1 MARGAS
7 ARNSAKSFYSRSR
20 QEDEEDKKGKAPEAE
35 EPQPA
40 AAPGVAE
47 APEPAPGSEPK
58 AEAEA
63 EHNDANAA
71 MEKTLAAARKAQ
83 EQGFRR
89 TQREYAKTV
98 DTQLVR
104 AGEMYLPESMEKHRE
119 TLEKN
124 NAAGLMGNGTTFGY
138 AVNDIAVNVSS
149 IKDERTLAY
158 FASTLDSDWDKVTV
172 YKAWAKENGRHVDDV
187 LYDAEQLL
195 GDRLFTRPQSNMG
208 VLSGLRD
215 ANGNEININTARP
228 EMVVQGIQ
236 GIADAEERKRAVNA
250 FRSLCARKGTRFF
263 GYYAP
268 EDVDTFRDSYA
279 LTQTQ
284 YNALAKEY
292 SGLFRQGTG
301 EDVAAFN
308 AEQYHMQLESI
319 QGNDNYDA
327 LAKWNLTKALD
338 KAYRGVTYEDKAPER
353 PQENTPQTEQEVSDE
368 KKGLLEQ
375 AGEVIGS
382 AAEAVGRAFSGAG
395 QFLFG
400 QAPKDVQEMED
411 VQEPAPEPEEAGEPA
426 PMQGPQRRTQAPAA
440 QTEEPAPMPQDRED
454 APDAAREAQN
464 APEPEGGASAA
475 IPDSAPSAALFDRAA
490 RRGLEIPGAAQ
501 VQAIEDARRTAPIES
516 MSDAYGLYRRGQSDL
531 LPDEA
536 KAYLDDRLKDT
547 GVQILWGAVPEEE
560 QRALDVGNEP
570 AEFIMQRSM
579 GTLGT
584 TIYGVRQDIM
594 SDDFPEALR
603 NDAMMILTDVVYNA
617 NKAIERGEIT
627 VDPYGKNAY
636 EAYLDANSGERE
648 KIQGIYDSWNALIE
662 NENRLRAENE
672 QRSQQ
677 ALADARTAVLSGQ
690 YSDAQLALVQE
701 NASAD
706 WEAVLDDETRAVM
719 NAQMNRGYFYAGGGF
734 EQTSVYRNMAARGVK
749 DTGSYQASIKSEM
762 QALLDEDTQTALSLG
777 LALEDYYERIGGMS
791 LDQLAQR
798 ANLRMQQQG
807 ASITPEEKD
816 VLTAAG
822 DGVGMIPA
830 AGYGAARGAQNWW
843 GTFNDS
849 LYKGMTQANV
859 IRTAERMTGYYQS
872 QFGPYGRDV
881 YRADLTAMIDSGEL
895 SEDYAKALK
904 TAMDSATDI
913 YDIGIDP
920 TALGGLL
927 STAAQMRENVSQLDT
942 YMARNG
948 TPGENRWYGYMS
960 AMTENAISAGVS
972 TAVTA
977 ATGSAGLGFFAG
989 YDVTGYGQRY
999 DMRLAEGYS
1008 LSSASHMAAW
1018 DTAAMHLANSGTF
1031 EKVYGQLTGTT
1042 TLGRAGWMEALRS
1055 NPSGAMK
1062 AKAAIGTFVRTAAG
1076 NVLDEAVADE
1086 LKENLLGQAADRMF
1100 GPIYRKLDAGGE
1112 VTASDV
1118 LGAMLRVADVDPA
1131 QAVGDTLAGFADA
1144 AITSSLFALAGA
1156 TVETA
1161 RSVRMAR
1168 DIAAGRS
1175 DDIPGF
1181 LAAARADLGDAK
1193 TAAAIDDD
1201 ARAQQRD
1208 EATVLTLMSDN
1219 GRDGKIKRHQK
1230 LQEQADSHR
1239 QERDTSAL
1247 RIEEGWAHYDEQKA
1261 AGNMQEAVNA
1271 LEDVSKAEQGYK
1283 EHAREYEQK
1292 TYEADQAREE
1302 KMQDA
1307 RRAAALRLAQD
1318 AEAMRTRMQ
1327 QDGEQRRRTT
1337 EAEVAQ
1343 MDTQLAAYEEQ
1354 FAAASERGDE
1364 AEADRLLREYE
1375 QLAARKYELLES
1387 AQQSD
1392 AVQDARGQA
1401 EGALA
1406 AQEQAAADAM
1416 EQAAKS
1422 ERLAEERA
1430 VMAPVYRDLRT
1441 RAVFVDAQQAS
1452 EIRKMTGLTV
1462 PQFNRKY
1469 GMSLT
1474 ADRSKAHVS
1483 LDGSFF
1489 ADLAAQA
1496 PGYIDAQTAHPEEAL
1511 VKLAERKKALSQVQ
1525 ASLGHAEAEAYVTE
1539 TSYGTQDPM
1548 TQKIASD
1555 LYKKTGIRL
1564 VTANIADGTRGWF
1577 DRANGQLVLSN
1588 RLGAGELRR
1597 TVAMHELTHFIE
1609 QSPGYAAYRDAVLK
1623 AAYMDDGA
1631 ALERDRT
1638 EIIEEYGRHGVNLS
1652 ESETDAELTAAA
1664 TERVI
1669 GGDEVFFAQLIES
1682 GRGSFLARVYM
1693 KVRSFLTRQKA
1704 RKAGGEALARYD
1716 AIQQAHDLMEKAL
1729 RQAPRW
1735 TEGQTGSDRTAEISE
1750 LTRDTDNR
1758 AGEQTQFAIRR
1769 DEAGKAI
1776 VVVEE
1781 DILSGIPKKDWA
1793 KTVKQVLKEK
1803 FPNGVTVGN
1812 NQIQMTGKSR
1822 NEIVNAK
1829 DSQWL
1834 RNNRPDVYADKLR
1847 AANNTDEIVKA
1858 SSDYVNEGILHERKD
1873 NIADFARGKVN
1884 IEVGGQMYSAD
1895 VIVGTR
1901 KNGEMLL
1908 YDFVGMTKKE
1918 TQRTAAR
1925 QSAAHDSRA
1934 ASLSDTI
1941 VPQENGGVKKE
1952 SMQSGVQK
1960 SIGIRQFGN
1969 NTMQRADFIEDRVKE
1984 LVKDSEYERDT
1995 NREQVRRATERLD
2008 RDGLDATAAMLMNRE
2023 KASYTAEDNALA
2035 FVAMADATRNGDSVT
2050 AAMLAMRMLEEST
2063 EQGRALQSLKIGLKL
2078 TPEGAMGEAIRKA
2091 KEHNAKK
2098 KNTDASLIPTGNEAP
2113 KGQPDA
2119 DGRKPTVAPHVQ
2131 KVYDSAADLKA
2142 RLDKLDDGTS
2152 RSNPWGL
2159 PLNAAQMELAKKY
2172 GLMGTALPGDYA
2184 HATLKQRM
2192 LCAIIATPDGVRG
2205 DGLLT
2210 LCQQLEFMKEGYA
2223 VVTEADLNYI
2233 AGQMS
2238 EVIAQGGVENEIPK
2252 TREGQIALSRVYDAQ
2267 ANITPAGRMEKFRS
2281 YTYANMLSAPVTW
2294 VRNVASNVL
2303 MDLLE
2308 QLSTGLA
2315 SLADRAVAA
2324 KTGTRTTARAT
2335 RDERIQANQAFR
2347 REIVNTF
2354 EDYFI
2359 THTDTGHG
2367 RKYDINQ
2374 AGRGRTFQNGMLEA
2388 GKTLVDFAMQV
2399 GDRPFYEK
2407 CYAEELAVIKRLG
2420 MKVSDG
2426 GVLRDMTAEEMHA
2439 EATMR
2444 ATRRVFQEDGAVSEA
2459 IGRLRQ
2465 SPFWGTVADM
2475 VVPFVKTPTNIAARL
2490 LDYSPVGLAKA
2501 LLKDGLWD
2509 MKKDNG
2515 AGFDQRRFV
2524 MNVGR
2529 GLTGTGLVAAGC
2541 VLASSGVLRFGYGEE
2556 EDEKVRGVRKALG
2569 DPYGMYLQIGDTKH
2583 EISWALPGAGGL
2595 VIGANLFRNLS
2606 EATGDVQVLEALTT
2620 GVLSSTWN
2628 EMFNSSMLAA
2638 FNDVFRG
2645 YGDATGIAERFI
2657 QTSANSFVSRLTPS
2671 WVRAVAKATD
2681 PYVRDTGDSSA
2692 VWSSLKQN
2700 LVQSWP
2706 LMRQMLPIKTDLTG
2720 DRQLQNGYWN
2730 PAGEHGSA
2738 VMQMLDSFLTPTA
2751 TIGEKNDAALCE
2763 LLDLAYR
2770 TGESGFLPA
2779 ELLSANKYELTV
2791 NKTQA
2796 KSLFRMDSSIT
2807 LLLTD
2812 EEKRTVNAAYGDL
2825 LFNGDGGRHY
2835 RNAKGEIQKMDGLR
2849 SIMSGSRWE
2858 RMTDEQ
2864 RMELVEG
2871 EVKKARELIVCDMAR
2886 RKKEAGEL

>member
-1 MARGAS
+1 MAIFR
-7 ARNSAKSFYSRSR
+7 RKEDD
-20 QEDEEDKKGKAPEAE
+20 EDEKRRAAQEAAEKAAQAEAKPAQEEKAPQADSA
-35 EPQPA
+35 PD
-40 AAPGVAE
+40 AAPAQAE
-47 APEPAPGSEPK
+47 ASG
-58 AEAEA
+58 
-63 EHNDANAA
+63 A
-71 MEKTLAAARKAQ
+71 MEKTMAAAQKAQ

-104 AGEMYLPESMEKHRE
+104 AGEMYLPENMEKHRE
-119 TLEKN
+119 ILEKN
-124 NAAGLMGNGTTFGY
+124 NRAGMMGNGTTFGY

-215 ANGNEININTARP
+215 ANGSEININTARP

-236 GIADAEERKRAVNA
+236 GIADTEERKRAVNA

-279 LTQTQ
+279 LTQAQ
-284 YNALAKEY
+284 YNALAKDY

-338 KAYRGVTYEDKAPER
+338 KAYRGVTYEDKAPDKPKEK
-353 PQENTPQTEQEVSDE
+353 TPQPEQEVSAE

-395 QFLFG
+395 EFLFG
-400 QAPKDVQEMED
+400 KAPED
-411 VQEPAPEPEEAGEPA
+411 VQETAQEPEEAGEPA
-426 PMQGPQRRTQAPAA
+426 TVQEPEPVQGPQRRTQAPAA
-440 QTEEPAPMPQDRED
+440 QTEEPAPMPQDVSA
-454 APDAAREAQN
+454 APDAAGPVQQEVRAEDQTVQ
-464 APEPEGGASAA
+464 EPEDGAAPM
-475 IPDSAPSAALFDRAA
+475 IQDGAPSVALFDQTA
-490 RRGLEIPGAAQ
+490 RRGLETPGAAQ
-501 VQAIEDARRTAPIES
+501 VQAMQQYIPVADDGEVLALMYDGKGMQIAPKDRAHVDELMQDPNVRR
-516 MSDAYGLYRRGQSDL
+516 LH
-531 LPDEA
+531 
-536 KAYLDDRLKDT
+536 
-547 GVQILWGAVPEEE
+547 GALNE
-560 QRALDVGNEP
+560 QDKRALDVGNEP
-570 AEFIMQRSM
+570 AEFITNRSM
-579 GTLGT
+579 SAFGT
-584 TIYGVRQDIM
+584 TIYGAYQDVI
-594 SDDFPEALR
+594 SDEFPKALR
-603 NDAMMILTDVVYNA
+603 GDALMILTEVVYEAGRAYEQGMLTCPDGA
-617 NKAIERGEIT
+617 NSF
-627 VDPYGKNAY
+627 
-636 EAYLDANSGERE
+636 EAYLDANPGKRE

-672 QRSQQ
+672 QRSEQ

-734 EQTSVYRNMAARGVK
+734 EKTSVYRNMSARGVK

-777 LALEDYYERIGGMS
+777 LTLEDYYERIGGMS

-830 AGYGAARGAQNWW
+830 TGYGVALGAQSWW

-859 IRTAERMTGYYQS
+859 IRTAEKMTGYYQS

-881 YRADLTAMIDSGEL
+881 YRADLTAMLGSGEL
-895 SEDYAKALK
+895 SEAYAGALRE
-904 TAMDSATDI
+904 AMDSAADI
-913 YDIGIDP
+913 YDVGIDP
-920 TALGGLL
+920 QALGGLRR
-927 STAAQMRENVSQLDT
+927 TAAQMRENVSQLDT
-942 YMARNG
+942 YMAKNG
-948 TPGENRWYGYMS
+948 TPGENRWYGYMG
-960 AMTENAISAGVS
+960 AITENAISAGVS

-977 ATGSAGLGFFAG
+977 ATGSAGLGFLAG

-1042 TLGRAGWMEALRS
+1042 TLGRAGWMEAMRS

-1100 GPIYRKLDAGGE
+1100 GPIYRKMDAGGE

-1131 QAVGDTLAGFADA
+1131 QAVSDTLAGFADV

-1161 RSVRMAR
+1161 RSVRMAKA
-1168 DIAAGRS
+1168 IVSGKS

-1181 LAAARADLGDAK
+1181 LSAARADLSDAK

-1201 ARAQQRD
+1201 ARAQQQD
-1208 EATVLTLMSDN
+1208 EATVLTLMSDD
-1219 GRDGKIKRHQK
+1219 GSDGKIKRHQK

-1239 QERDTSAL
+1239 QERDASAL

-1302 KMQDA
+1302 KLQDA

-1327 QDGEQRRRTT
+1327 QDGEQRRRTLD
-1337 EAEVAQ
+1337 AEVAE

-1354 FAAASERGDE
+1354 FVAASERGDE
-1364 AEADRLLREYE
+1364 AEEDRLLRAYE
-1375 QLAARKYELLES
+1375 QLAARRFELLES

-1392 AVQDARGQA
+1392 AVQDARDQA
-1401 EGALA
+1401 EGALE
-1406 AQEQAAADAM
+1406 AQDQAAAGAM
-1416 EQAAKS
+1416 EQAAES

-1430 VMAPVYRDLRT
+1430 VMTPVYRDLRT
-1441 RAVFVDAQQAS
+1441 RAVYVDAQQAS

-1469 GMSLT
+1469 AMSLT
-1474 ADRSKAHVS
+1474 TDRSKAHVS

-1511 VKLAERKKALSQVQ
+1511 VKLAERKKELAGIQ
-1525 ASLGHAEAEAYVTE
+1525 ASLGHADAEAYVTE

-1548 TQKIASD
+1548 TQKIAGD
-1555 LYKKTGIRL
+1555 LYKRTGIRL

-1623 AAYMDDGA
+1623 AAYMGDGQ
-1631 ALERDRT
+1631 ALERDRA
-1638 EIIEEYGRHGVNLS
+1638 ELIEEYGRHGVNLS
-1652 ESETDAELTAAA
+1652 RSETDAELTAAA

-1669 GGDEVFFAQLIES
+1669 GGDEVFFSQLIAS
-1682 GRGSFLARVYM
+1682 GRGSLLARVYM
-1693 KVRSFLTRQKA
+1693 KVRSFLARQKA

-1716 AIQQAHDLMEKAL
+1716 AIRQAHDLMDKAL
-1729 RQAPRW
+1729 RQASRW

-1750 LTRDTDNR
+1750 LTRDTDKR

-1769 DEAGKAI
+1769 DEAGKPV

-1781 DILSGIPKKDWA
+1781 DVLAGVPKKDWA
-1793 KTVKQVLKEK
+1793 KTVKQALKEK

-1812 NQIQMTGKSR
+1812 NQIQITGKSR

-1834 RNNRPDVYADKLR
+1834 RNNQPDVYADKLR
-1847 AANNTDEIVKA
+1847 AANNADEIVQA
-1858 SSDYVNEGILHERKD
+1858 SSDYVNEGIFHERKD

-1941 VPQENGGVKKE
+1941 VPQESGGVKNQF
-1952 SMQSGVQK
+1952 MQSGVQK

-2008 RDGLDATAAMLMNRE
+2008 RDGLDATAAMLMNQER
-2023 KASYTAEDNALA
+2023 ASYTAEDNALA

-2063 EQGRALQSLKIGLKL
+2063 EQGRALQSLKIGLHL

-2091 KEHNAKK
+2091 KAYNAQR
-2098 KNTDASLIPTGNEAP
+2098 KNVDAGFIPVGSEAP
-2113 KGQPDA
+2113 KGKKSDSGERTKA
-2119 DGRKPTVAPHVQ
+2119 APYIQ
-2131 KVYDSAADLKA
+2131 EVYDAAADLQE
-2142 RLDKLDDGTS
+2142 RLS
-2152 RSNPWGL
+2152 RLGGEASRDNPWGL
-2159 PLNAAQMELAKKY
+2159 PMNAVQMELARAY

-2184 HATLKQRM
+2184 HATTKQRM

-2210 LCQQLEFMKEGYA
+2210 LCQQLEFMKKGYA

-2238 EVIAQGGVENEIPK
+2238 EAVLQGGDKSDIPK

-2281 YTYANMLSAPVTW
+2281 YTYANMLSAPATW

-2303 MDLLE
+2303 MDPLE

-2335 RDERIQANQAFR
+2335 KDERAQANQAFR

-2367 RKYDINQ
+2367 RKYDVNQ

-2420 MKVSDG
+2420 MKVSEG
-2426 GVLRDMTAEEMHA
+2426 GALRDMTAEEMHA

-2444 ATRRVFQEDGAVSEA
+2444 ATKRVFQEDSAVSEA

-2490 LDYSPVGLAKA
+2490 LDYSPVGLARA
-2501 LLKDGLWD
+2501 LLRDGLFD

-2524 MNVGR
+2524 MNLGR
-2529 GLTGTGLVAAGC
+2529 GLTGTGLTAAGC
-2541 VLASSGVLRFGYGEE
+2541 LLASAGVLRFGYGDE
-2556 EDEKVRGVRKALG
+2556 EDDRVRGVRKALV

-2595 VIGANLFRNLS
+2595 VIGANLMRNLA
-2606 EATGDVQVLEALTT
+2606 EATSDADVAEALTK

-2657 QTSANSFVSRLTPS
+2657 ETSAGSFVSRLTPS

-2692 VWSSLKQN
+2692 VWSALKQN

-2720 DRQLQNGYWN
+2720 DRQLQSGYWN

-2770 TGESGFLPA
+2770 TGESGFLPT

-2812 EEKRTVNAAYGDL
+2812 EEKRAVNAAYGDL
-2825 LFNGDGGRHY
+2825 LFGGDGGRHY

-2849 SIMSGSRWE
+2849 SIMSGGRWE

-2864 RMELVEG
+2864 RMELVES
-2871 EVKKARELIVCDMAR
+2871 EVKKARELIICDMAR
-2886 RKKEAGEL
+2886 RKKKEGEL